1 MHRAFVVAAVLY
13 AWLAGA
19 SVGVHAQSVPPPP
32 SEQKPAAEANRDGEP
47 LAEATKPVRPTQ
59 PRPADGILGDIEDQ
73 NDIAAIERERDEIR
87 QLVLKAR
94 TNVQNFNFLR
104 EKLADI
110 IAAGKCAG
118 TASVLASIARQ
129 EEDARA
135 LLQNLDKNCKS
146 SGGESSRVAT
156 MCREERRKL
165 DDELK
170 SFTADRAAVRR
181 MCPSG
186 EG

>member
-1 MHRAFVVAAVLY
+1 MNRAFVLAAVSC

-19 SVGVHAQSVPPPP
+19 AGGAHAQTVPPPP
-32 SEQKPAAEANRDGEP
+32 SKQKPSTEAARDAEPRAEAP
-47 LAEATKPVRPTQ
+47 KPARPAQ
-59 PRPADGILGDIEDQ
+59 PRSADGILGDINDQ
-73 NDIAAIERERDEIR
+73 NEIAAIERERDEIR

-94 TNVQNFNFLR
+94 TNVQNFNILR

-118 TASVLASIARQ
+118 TSSVLASIARQ

-146 SGGESSRVAT
+146 SGAEMSRVAAL
-156 MCREERRKL
+156 CREERRKL